1 MDAVRSMMGRVQG
14 VRASFK
20 NTVSSPKTVVK
31 LEWLAAPHA
40 SHPPER
46 QVPQE
51 FLRDYVI
58 MEGRAPPPPP
68 TGPPGAGNNSEVR
81 ILVPSTLLQPRTP
94 TSACPLQNAP
104 LPLIYLGQGPK
115 LEPPKPP

>member
-1 MDAVRSMMGRVQG
+1 MAGG
-14 VRASFK
+14 
-20 NTVSSPKTVVK
+20 
-31 LEWLAAPHA
+31 APRIT
-40 SHPPER
+40 PPLVR

-81 ILVPSTLLQPRTP
+81 LLVP
-94 TSACPLQNAP
+94 
-104 LPLIYLGQGPK
+104 
-115 LEPPKPP
+115 